1 MIDTSKFNYEN
12 FTPSMRIVP
21 EEEKVTNP
29 AIGVLCSQDRPLSN
43 SHSIFIEY
51 YDIIEIPFFYL
62 LYQLDHIDESLPI
75 LQEFYFHDL
84 RSFSREELF
93 EWYIKRDHRNFL
105 ENRSRE
111 NITNLDTVFEK
122 LVEDKNY
129 FDIKLL
135 PFHKVVSQFCQSKMV
150 EHIYLW
156 TREEN
161 RILKN
166 IIHQRYQ
173 EELQSNVTYLHG
185 SFSSILPSVH
195 PDSTFV
201 FSDIRNILELEKN
214 QRLDYTSIVIPLEY
228 GYNYDKEKNFIIDI
242 DELTKKHI
250 FKLNL
255 FSVFESKKIE

>member
-1 MIDTSKFNYEN
+1 
-12 FTPSMRIVP
+12 
-21 EEEKVTNP
+21 
-29 AIGVLCSQDRPLSN
+29 
-43 SHSIFIEY
+43 
-51 YDIIEIPFFYL
+51 
-62 LYQLDHIDESLPI
+62 
-75 LQEFYFHDL
+75 
-84 RSFSREELF
+84 
-93 EWYIKRDHRNFL
+93 
-105 ENRSRE
+105 
-111 NITNLDTVFEK
+111 
-122 LVEDKNY
+122 
-129 FDIKLL
+129 
-135 PFHKVVSQFCQSKMV
+135 MV

-255 FSVFESKKIE
+255 FSVFESHKIE